1 MTMPHRYMFL
11 AVFTLLALINVASGA
26 TEACLPAGQR
36 KSGMNINFYQY
47 SLKDSSTYSN
57 AAYMAYGYASKTK
70 LGSVGGQTDISIDY
84 NIPCVSSSDTFP
96 CPQEDSYGNWGC
108 KGMGACSNSQGIAY
122 WSTDLF
128 GFYTTPTNVTLEM
141 TGYFLPPQTG
151 SYTFKF
157 ATVDD
162 SAILSVGGA
171 TAFDCC
177 AQQQPP
183 ITSTNFTINGIKP
196 WGGSLPPNVEGTVYM
211 YAGFYY
217 PMKVVYSNAVSW
229 GTLPIS
235 VTLPDG
241 TAISDDFEGYVYSFD
256 DDLTQSDCT
265 IPDPSNYTITGLIST
280 TTEPWTGTFTSTSTE
295 MTTVTGTNGQPTD
308 ETVIVIRTPTSEGL
322 ITTTTE
328 PWTGTFT
335 STSTEVIT
343 ITGTNGQPTDETV
356 IVIRTPT
363 SEGLITTTTEPW
375 TGTFTS
381 TSTEMTTVTGT
392 NGQPTDETVIVIRTP
407 TSEGLI
413 TTTTEP
419 WTGTFTSTSTE
430 VITITGTNGQP
441 TDETVIVIR
450 TPTSE
455 GLITTTTEPWTGT
468 FTSTSTEMTTVTGTN
483 GQPTDETVIVI
494 RTPTSEGLI
503 TTTTEPWTGT
513 FTSTSTEVTTIT
525 GTNGQPT
532 DETVIVIR
540 TPTTAIS
547 SSLSSSSG
555 QITSSITSSRPIIT
569 PFYPS
574 NGTSVISSSVI
585 SSSVTSSLVT
595 SSSFISSSVISSST
609 TTSTSIFSESSTSS
623 VIPTSSSTSGSSES
637 KTSSASSSSSSSS
650 ISSESPKSPT
660 YSSSSLPPVTSATTG
675 QETASSLPP
684 ATTTKTSEQTTL
696 VTVTSCESHVC
707 TESISS
713 AIVSTATVIVS
724 GVTTE
729 YTTWCPISTTEIT
742 KQTTETTKQT
752 KGTTEQTTETTKQ
765 TTVVTISSCESD
777 ICSKTASPAIVSTST
792 ATINGVTTEYTT
804 WCPISTTESKQQTT
818 LVTVTSCESGV
829 CSETASPA
837 IVSTA
842 TATVN
847 DVVTVYP
854 TWRPQTTN
862 EQSVSSKM
870 NSATS
875 ETTTNTGAA
884 ETKTAVT
891 SSLSRFNHAETQTA
905 SATDV
910 IGHSSSVVSVSETGN
925 TKSLT
930 SSGLSTMSQQ
940 PRSTPASSMVG
951 SSTASLEISTYAGS
965 ANSLLAGSGLSVFI
979 ASLLLA
985 II

>member
-1 MTMPHRYMFL
+1 M
-11 AVFTLLALINVASGA
+11 
-26 TEACLPAGQR
+26 
-36 KSGMNINFYQY
+36 
-47 SLKDSSTYSN
+47 DSSTYSN
-57 AAYMAYGYASKTK
+57 AAYMAYKYADKVK
-70 LGSVGGQTDISIDY
+70 LGSVSGQTDISINY
-84 NIPCVSSSDTFP
+84 NLPCVTTSGTYQ
-96 CPQEDSYGNWGC
+96 CPQEDAYGNCGC
-108 KGMGACSNSQGIAY
+108 RGKGRCSNSQAVSY

-128 GFYTTPTNVTLEM
+128 GFYTTPTNITLEM

-162 SAILSVGGA
+162 SAILSVGGNV
-171 TAFDCC
+171 AFECC
-177 AQQQPP
+177 AQEQPP

-196 WGGSLPPNVEGTVYM
+196 WDGSPPDNITGTVYM

-217 PMKVVYSNAVSW
+217 PMKIVYSNAVAW

-241 TAISDDFEGYVYSFD
+241 TTVSDDFEGYVYTFD
-256 DDLTQSDCT
+256 NNLSQSNCT
-265 IPDPSNYTITGLIST
+265 IPDPSNYTASTTIT
-280 TTEPWTGTFTSTSTE
+280 TTEPWTGTSTSTSTE
-295 MTTVTGTNGQPTD
+295 LTTVTGTNGLPTD
-308 ETVIVIRTPTSEGL
+308 ETVIV
-322 ITTTTE
+322 
-328 PWTGTFT
+328 
-335 STSTEVIT
+335 VK
-343 ITGTNGQPTDETV
+343 
-356 IVIRTPT
+356 
-363 SEGLITTTTEPW
+363 
-375 TGTFTS
+375 
-381 TSTEMTTVTGT
+381 
-392 NGQPTDETVIVIRTP
+392 
-407 TSEGLI
+407 
-413 TTTTEP
+413 
-419 WTGTFTSTSTE
+419 
-430 VITITGTNGQP
+430 
-441 TDETVIVIR
+441 
-450 TPTSE
+450 
-455 GLITTTTEPWTGT
+455 
-468 FTSTSTEMTTVTGTN
+468 
-483 GQPTDETVIVI
+483 
-494 RTPTSEGLI
+494 
-503 TTTTEPWTGT
+503 
-513 FTSTSTEVTTIT
+513 
-525 GTNGQPT
+525 
-532 DETVIVIR
+532 

-574 NGTSVISSSVI
+574 NGTSVISSSDTSSLVTSSLVTSSLVTSSVISSSVTSSVI

-595 SSSFISSSVISSST
+595 SSLVTSLVTSSVISSSVTSSSVISSSVISSSVTSSLVTSSPVISSSFISSPVISST
-609 TTSTSIFSESSTSS
+609 TTSASILSESSKSS

-637 KTSSASSSSSSSS
+637 ETGSASSASSSSS
-650 ISSESPKSPT
+650 ISSESPKST
-660 YSSSSLPPVTSATTG
+660 YSSSSLPPITTATTSQETASSLPPVTSTTTSQETASSLPPVTSTTTSQEITSSLPPITTATTS

-713 AIVSTATVIVS
+713 AIVSTATVTVS
-724 GVTTE
+724 DVTTE

-777 ICSKTASPAIVSTST
+777 VCSKTASPAIVSTST

-804 WCPISTTESKQQTT
+804 WCPISTTESRQQTT

-862 EQSVSSKM
+862 EESVSSKM

-884 ETKTAVT
+884 ETTTSTGAAETTTSTGAAETKTVVT
-891 SSLSRFNHAETQTA
+891 SSISRFNHAETQTA

-940 PRSTPASSMVG
+940 PRSTPASSIIG
-951 SSTASLEISTYAGS
+951 SSTASLEISTYVGI
-965 ANSLLAGSGLSVFI
+965 ANGLLTNNGISVFI
-979 ASLLLA
+979 STVLLA
-985 II
+985 IVW

>member
-1 MTMPHRYMFL
+1 MSL
-11 AVFTLLALINVASGA
+11 AHYCLLLAIVTLLGLANVVSA
-26 TEACLPAGQR
+26 TTAACLPANSR
-36 KSGMNINFYQY
+36 KNGMNVNFYQY
-47 SLKDSSTYSN
+47 SLMDSSTYSN
-57 AAYMAYGYASKTK
+57 AAYMAYQYADKVK
-70 LGSVGGQTDISIDY
+70 LGSVSGQTDISINY
-84 NIPCVSSSDTFP
+84 NLPCVTTSGTYQ
-96 CPQEDSYGNWGC
+96 CPQEDAYGNWGC
-108 KGMGACSNSQGIAY
+108 RGKGRCSNSQAVSY

-128 GFYTTPTNVTLEM
+128 GFYTTPTNITLEM

-151 SYTFKF
+151 SYTFSF

-162 SAILSVGGA
+162 SAILSVGGSI
-171 TAFDCC
+171 AFECC
-177 AQQQPP
+177 AQEQPP

-196 WGGSLPPNVEGTVYM
+196 WHGSLPDNIAGTVYM

-217 PMKVVYSNAVSW
+217 PMKIVYSNAVSW

-241 TAISDDFEGYVYSFD
+241 TTVSDDFEGYVYTFD
-256 DDLTQSDCT
+256 NNLSQPNCT
-265 IPDPSNYTITGLIST
+265 IPDPSNYTVSTTITTTEPWTGTFTSTSTEMTTITGTNGVPTDETIIVVKTPATASTIIT

-295 MTTVTGTNGQPTD
+295 MTTVTGTNGLPTD
-308 ETVIVIRTPTSEGL
+308 ETVIV
-322 ITTTTE
+322 
-328 PWTGTFT
+328 
-335 STSTEVIT
+335 VK
-343 ITGTNGQPTDETV
+343 
-356 IVIRTPT
+356 
-363 SEGLITTTTEPW
+363 
-375 TGTFTS
+375 
-381 TSTEMTTVTGT
+381 
-392 NGQPTDETVIVIRTP
+392 
-407 TSEGLI
+407 
-413 TTTTEP
+413 
-419 WTGTFTSTSTE
+419 
-430 VITITGTNGQP
+430 
-441 TDETVIVIR
+441 
-450 TPTSE
+450 
-455 GLITTTTEPWTGT
+455 
-468 FTSTSTEMTTVTGTN
+468 
-483 GQPTDETVIVI
+483 
-494 RTPTSEGLI
+494 
-503 TTTTEPWTGT
+503 
-513 FTSTSTEVTTIT
+513 
-525 GTNGQPT
+525 
-532 DETVIVIR
+532 

-585 SSSVTSSLVT
+585 SSSVTSSLFT
-595 SSSFISSSVISSST
+595 SSPVISSSVISSST
-609 TTSTSIFSESSTSS
+609 TTSTSIFSESSKSS

-650 ISSESPKSPT
+650 ISSESPKST

>member
-1 MTMPHRYMFL
+1 MSL
-11 AVFTLLALINVASGA
+11 AHYCLLLAIVTLLGLANVVSA
-26 TEACLPAGQR
+26 TTAACLPANSR
-36 KSGMNINFYQY
+36 KNGMNVNFYQY
-47 SLKDSSTYSN
+47 SLMDSSTYSN
-57 AAYMAYGYASKTK
+57 AAYMAYQYADKVK
-70 LGSVGGQTDISIDY
+70 LGSVSGQTDISINY
-84 NIPCVSSSDTFP
+84 NLPCVTTSGTYQ
-96 CPQEDSYGNWGC
+96 CPQEDAYGNWGC
-108 KGMGACSNSQGIAY
+108 RGKGRCSNSQAVSY

-128 GFYTTPTNVTLEM
+128 GFYTTPTNITLEI

-151 SYTFKF
+151 SYTFSF

-162 SAILSVGGA
+162 SAILSVGGSI
-171 TAFDCC
+171 AFECC
-177 AQQQPP
+177 AQEQPP

-196 WGGSLPPNVEGTVYM
+196 WHGSLPDNIAGTVYM

-217 PMKVVYSNAVSW
+217 PMKIVYSNAVSW

-241 TAISDDFEGYVYSFD
+241 TTVSDDFEGYVYTFD
-256 DDLTQSDCT
+256 NNLSQPNCT
-265 IPDPSNYTITGLIST
+265 IPDPSNYTVSTTIT

-295 MTTVTGTNGQPTD
+295 MTT
-308 ETVIVIRTPTSEGL
+308 
-322 ITTTTE
+322 
-328 PWTGTFT
+328 
-335 STSTEVIT
+335 
-343 ITGTNGQPTDETV
+343 ITGTNGV
-356 IVIRTPT
+356 
-363 SEGLITTTTEPW
+363 
-375 TGTFTS
+375 
-381 TSTEMTTVTGT
+381 
-392 NGQPTDETVIVIRTP
+392 
-407 TSEGLI
+407 
-413 TTTTEP
+413 
-419 WTGTFTSTSTE
+419 
-430 VITITGTNGQP
+430 
-441 TDETVIVIR
+441 
-450 TPTSE
+450 
-455 GLITTTTEPWTGT
+455 
-468 FTSTSTEMTTVTGTN
+468 
-483 GQPTDETVIVI
+483 PTDETVIVI

-713 AIVSTATVIVS
+713 AIVSTATVTVS

-729 YTTWCPISTTEIT
+729 YTTWCPIS
-742 KQTTETTKQT
+742 TTETTKQT

-792 ATINGVTTEYTT
+792 ATINDVTTEYTT

-829 CSETASPA
+829 CSETTSPA

-862 EQSVSSKM
+862 
-870 NSATS
+870 
-875 ETTTNTGAA
+875 
-884 ETKTAVT
+884 
-891 SSLSRFNHAETQTA
+891 
-905 SATDV
+905 
-910 IGHSSSVVSVSETGN
+910 
-925 TKSLT
+925 
-930 SSGLSTMSQQ
+930 
-940 PRSTPASSMVG
+940 
-951 SSTASLEISTYAGS
+951 
-965 ANSLLAGSGLSVFI
+965 
-979 ASLLLA
+979 
-985 II
+985 

>member
-70 LGSVGGQTDISIDY
+70 LGSVGGQTDISINY
-84 NIPCVSSSDTFP
+84 NIPCVSSSGTFP

-196 WGGSLPPNVEGTVYM
+196 WVE
-211 YAGFYY
+211 
-217 PMKVVYSNAVSW
+217 VVYSNAVSW

-265 IPDPSNYTITGLIST
+265 IPDPSNYTITGLI
-280 TTEPWTGTFTSTSTE
+280 
-295 MTTVTGTNGQPTD
+295 
-308 ETVIVIRTPTSEGL
+308 
-322 ITTTTE
+322 TTTTE

-335 STSTEVIT
+335 STSTEVTT

-363 SEGLITTTTEPW
+363 SEGLI
-375 TGTFTS
+375 S
-381 TSTEMTTVTGT
+381 
-392 NGQPTDETVIVIRTP
+392 
-407 TSEGLI
+407 
-413 TTTTEP
+413 
-419 WTGTFTSTSTE
+419 
-430 VITITGTNGQP
+430 
-441 TDETVIVIR
+441 
-450 TPTSE
+450 
-455 GLITTTTEPWTGT
+455 
-468 FTSTSTEMTTVTGTN
+468 
-483 GQPTDETVIVI
+483 
-494 RTPTSEGLI
+494 
-503 TTTTEPWTGT
+503 TTTEPWTGT

-650 ISSESPKSPT
+650 ISSESPKST
-660 YSSSSLPPVTSATTG
+660 YSSSSLPPVTSVTTSQEITSSLPPVTSATTS
-675 QETASSLPP
+675 QETASSLPPVTSAATSQETASSLLP

-713 AIVSTATVIVS
+713 AIVSTATVTVS

-792 ATINGVTTEYTT
+792 ATINDVTTEYTT

-829 CSETASPA
+829 CSETTSPA

-925 TKSLT
+925 TKGLIT
-930 SSGLSTMSQQ
+930 SELSTMSQQ

-951 SSTASLEISTYAGS
+951 SSTASLEISTYVGI
-965 ANSLLAGSGLSVFI
+965 ANGLLTNNGISVFI
-979 ASLLLA
+979 STVLLA
-985 II
+985 IVW

>member
-57 AAYMAYGYASKTK
+57 AAYMAYQYADKVK
-70 LGSVGGQTDISIDY
+70 LGSVSGQTDISINY
-84 NIPCVSSSDTFP
+84 NLPCVTTSGTYQ
-96 CPQEDSYGNWGC
+96 CPQEDAYGNWGC
-108 KGMGACSNSQGIAY
+108 RGKGRCSNSQAVSY

-128 GFYTTPTNVTLEM
+128 GFYTTPTNITLEM

-151 SYTFKF
+151 SYTFSF

-162 SAILSVGGA
+162 SAILSVGGSI
-171 TAFDCC
+171 AFECC
-177 AQQQPP
+177 AQEQPP
-183 ITSTNFTINGIKP
+183 ITSTNFTFNGIKP
-196 WGGSLPPNVEGTVYM
+196 WHGSLPDNIAGTVYM

-217 PMKVVYSNAVSW
+217 PMKIVYSNAVSW

-241 TAISDDFEGYVYSFD
+241 TTVSDDFEGYVYTFD
-256 DDLTQSDCT
+256 NNLSQSNCT
-265 IPDPSNYTITGLIST
+265 IPDPSNYTVSTTITTTEPWTGTFTSTSTEMTTITGTNGVPTDETIIVVKTPTTASTIIT

-295 MTTVTGTNGQPTD
+295 MTTVTGTNGLPTD
-308 ETVIVIRTPTSEGL
+308 ETVIV
-322 ITTTTE
+322 
-328 PWTGTFT
+328 
-335 STSTEVIT
+335 VK
-343 ITGTNGQPTDETV
+343 
-356 IVIRTPT
+356 
-363 SEGLITTTTEPW
+363 
-375 TGTFTS
+375 
-381 TSTEMTTVTGT
+381 
-392 NGQPTDETVIVIRTP
+392 
-407 TSEGLI
+407 
-413 TTTTEP
+413 
-419 WTGTFTSTSTE
+419 
-430 VITITGTNGQP
+430 
-441 TDETVIVIR
+441 
-450 TPTSE
+450 
-455 GLITTTTEPWTGT
+455 
-468 FTSTSTEMTTVTGTN
+468 
-483 GQPTDETVIVI
+483 
-494 RTPTSEGLI
+494 
-503 TTTTEPWTGT
+503 
-513 FTSTSTEVTTIT
+513 
-525 GTNGQPT
+525 
-532 DETVIVIR
+532 

-585 SSSVTSSLVT
+585 SSSDTSSLVTSSLVT
-595 SSSFISSSVISSST
+595 SSLVTSSLVTSSPVISSSVISSSVISSSVISSSVISSST
-609 TTSTSIFSESSTSS
+609 TTSTSIFSESSKSS

-637 KTSSASSSSSSSS
+637 ETSSASSVSSSSS
-650 ISSESPKSPT
+650 ISSESPKST
-660 YSSSSLPPVTSATTG
+660 YSSSSLPPVTSAATSQETASSLPPVTSATTSQETASSLPPVTSATTSQETASSLPPVTSVTTSQEITSSLPPVTSVTTSQEITSSLPPVTSATTSQETASSLPPVTSATTS

>member
-1 MTMPHRYMFL
+1 M
-11 AVFTLLALINVASGA
+11 
-26 TEACLPAGQR
+26 
-36 KSGMNINFYQY
+36 
-47 SLKDSSTYSN
+47 DSSTYSN
-57 AAYMAYGYASKTK
+57 AAYMAYKYADKVK
-70 LGSVGGQTDISIDY
+70 LGSVSGQTDISINY
-84 NIPCVSSSDTFP
+84 NLPCVTTSGTYQ
-96 CPQEDSYGNWGC
+96 CPQEDAYGNCGC
-108 KGMGACSNSQGIAY
+108 RGKGRCSNSQAVSY

-128 GFYTTPTNVTLEM
+128 GFYTTPTNITLEM

-151 SYTFKF
+151 SYTFSF

-162 SAILSVGGA
+162 SAILSVGGSI
-171 TAFDCC
+171 AFECC
-177 AQQQPP
+177 AQEQPP

-196 WGGSLPPNVEGTVYM
+196 WHGSLPDNIAGTVYM

-217 PMKVVYSNAVSW
+217 PMKIVYSNAVSW

-241 TAISDDFEGYVYSFD
+241 TTVSDDFEGYVYTFD
-256 DDLTQSDCT
+256 NNLSQSNCT
-265 IPDPSNYTITGLIST
+265 IPDPSNYTASTTITTTEPWTGTSTSTSTELTTVTGTNGLPTDETIIVVRTPTTANTIVT

-308 ETVIVIRTPTSEGL
+308 ETVIV
-322 ITTTTE
+322 
-328 PWTGTFT
+328 
-335 STSTEVIT
+335 VK
-343 ITGTNGQPTDETV
+343 
-356 IVIRTPT
+356 
-363 SEGLITTTTEPW
+363 
-375 TGTFTS
+375 
-381 TSTEMTTVTGT
+381 
-392 NGQPTDETVIVIRTP
+392 
-407 TSEGLI
+407 
-413 TTTTEP
+413 
-419 WTGTFTSTSTE
+419 
-430 VITITGTNGQP
+430 
-441 TDETVIVIR
+441 
-450 TPTSE
+450 
-455 GLITTTTEPWTGT
+455 
-468 FTSTSTEMTTVTGTN
+468 
-483 GQPTDETVIVI
+483 
-494 RTPTSEGLI
+494 
-503 TTTTEPWTGT
+503 
-513 FTSTSTEVTTIT
+513 
-525 GTNGQPT
+525 
-532 DETVIVIR
+532 
-540 TPTTAIS
+540 TPTTATS
-547 SSLSSSSG
+547 SSLSSSSSG

-585 SSSVTSSLVT
+585 SSSDTSSLVTSSLVT
-595 SSSFISSSVISSST
+595 SSVISSSVTSSLVTSSPVISSSFISSTVISST
-609 TTSTSIFSESSTSS
+609 TTSTSIFSESFKSS

-637 KTSSASSSSSSSS
+637 ETSSASSVSSSS
-650 ISSESPKSPT
+650 ISSESPKST
-660 YSSSSLPPVTSATTG
+660 YSSSSLPPITTATTSQEITSSLPPVISTTTS

-713 AIVSTATVIVS
+713 AIVSTATVTVS
-724 GVTTE
+724 GATTE
-729 YTTWCPISTTEIT
+729 YTTWCPISATEIT

-777 ICSKTASPAIVSTST
+777 VCSKTASPAIVSTST

-804 WCPISTTESKQQTT
+804 WCPIPTTESRQQTT

-862 EQSVSSKM
+862 EESVSSKM

-884 ETKTAVT
+884 ETTTSTGAAETKTVVT
-891 SSLSRFNHAETQTA
+891 SSISRFNHAETQTA

-925 TKSLT
+925 TKSLIT
-930 SSGLSTMSQQ
+930 SGLSTMSQQ
-940 PRSTPASSMVG
+940 PRSTPASSIIG
-951 SSTASLEISTYAGS
+951 SSTASLEISTYVGI
-965 ANSLLAGSGLSVFI
+965 ANGLLTNNGISVFI
-979 ASLLLA
+979 STVLLA
-985 II
+985 IVW

>member
-57 AAYMAYGYASKTK
+57 AAYMAYQYADKVK
-70 LGSVGGQTDISIDY
+70 LGSVSGQTDISINY
-84 NIPCVSSSDTFP
+84 NLPCVTTSGTYQ
-96 CPQEDSYGNWGC
+96 CPQEDAYGNWGC
-108 KGMGACSNSQGIAY
+108 RGKGRCSNSQAVSY

-128 GFYTTPTNVTLEM
+128 GFYTTPTNITLEM
-141 TGYFLPPQTG
+141 SGYFLPPQTG
-151 SYTFKF
+151 SYTFSF

-162 SAILSVGGA
+162 SAILSVGGSI
-171 TAFDCC
+171 AFECC
-177 AQQQPP
+177 AQEQPP

-196 WGGSLPPNVEGTVYM
+196 WHGSLPDNIAGTVYM

-217 PMKVVYSNAVSW
+217 PMKIVYSNAVSW

-241 TAISDDFEGYVYSFD
+241 TTVSDDFEGYVYTFD
-256 DDLTQSDCT
+256 NNLSQPNCT
-265 IPDPSNYTITGLIST
+265 IPDPSNYTVSTTIT

-295 MTTVTGTNGQPTD
+295 MTTVTGTNGLPTD
-308 ETVIVIRTPTSEGL
+308 ETVIV
-322 ITTTTE
+322 
-328 PWTGTFT
+328 
-335 STSTEVIT
+335 VK
-343 ITGTNGQPTDETV
+343 
-356 IVIRTPT
+356 
-363 SEGLITTTTEPW
+363 
-375 TGTFTS
+375 
-381 TSTEMTTVTGT
+381 
-392 NGQPTDETVIVIRTP
+392 
-407 TSEGLI
+407 
-413 TTTTEP
+413 
-419 WTGTFTSTSTE
+419 
-430 VITITGTNGQP
+430 
-441 TDETVIVIR
+441 
-450 TPTSE
+450 
-455 GLITTTTEPWTGT
+455 
-468 FTSTSTEMTTVTGTN
+468 
-483 GQPTDETVIVI
+483 
-494 RTPTSEGLI
+494 
-503 TTTTEPWTGT
+503 
-513 FTSTSTEVTTIT
+513 
-525 GTNGQPT
+525 
-532 DETVIVIR
+532 

-585 SSSVTSSLVT
+585 SSSDTSSLVTSSLVT
-595 SSSFISSSVISSST
+595 SSVISSSVTSSLVTSSVISSSVTSSLVTSSLVTSSVISSSVISSSAISSST
-609 TTSTSIFSESSTSS
+609 TTSTSIFSESSKSS

-637 KTSSASSSSSSSS
+637 ENSSASSVSSSSS
-650 ISSESPKSPT
+650 ISSESPKST
-660 YSSSSLPPVTSATTG
+660 YSSSSLPPVTSAATS

-684 ATTTKTSEQTTL
+684 VTSVTTSQEITSSLPPVTSVTTSQEITSSLPPVTTTKTSEQTTL

-713 AIVSTATVIVS
+713 AIVSTATVTVS

-792 ATINGVTTEYTT
+792 ATINDVTTEYTT

-829 CSETASPA
+829 CSETTSPA

-925 TKSLT
+925 TKGLIT
-930 SSGLSTMSQQ
+930 SELSTMSQQ

-951 SSTASLEISTYAGS
+951 SSTASLEISTYVGI
-965 ANSLLAGSGLSVFI
+965 ANGLLTNNGISVFI
-979 ASLLLA
+979 STVLLA
-985 II
+985 IVW

>member
-1 MTMPHRYMFL
+1 MSL
-11 AVFTLLALINVASGA
+11 AHYCLLLAIVTLLGLANVVSA
-26 TEACLPAGQR
+26 TTAACLPSNSR
-36 KSGMNINFYQY
+36 KNGMNVNFYQY
-47 SLKDSSTYSN
+47 SLMDSSTYSN
-57 AAYMAYGYASKTK
+57 AAYMAYQYADKVK
-70 LGSVGGQTDISIDY
+70 LGSVSGQTDISINY
-84 NIPCVSSSDTFP
+84 NLPCVTTSGTYQ
-96 CPQEDSYGNWGC
+96 CPQEDAYDNWRCRG
-108 KGMGACSNSQGIAY
+108 KGRCSNSQAVSY

-128 GFYTTPTNVTLEM
+128 GFYTTPTNITLEI

-151 SYTFKF
+151 SYTFSF

-162 SAILSVGGA
+162 SAILSVGGSI
-171 TAFDCC
+171 AFECC
-177 AQQQPP
+177 AQEQPP

-196 WGGSLPPNVEGTVYM
+196 WHGSLPDNIAGTVYM

-217 PMKVVYSNAVSW
+217 PMKIVYSNAVSW

-241 TAISDDFEGYVYSFD
+241 TTVSDDFEGYVYTFD
-256 DDLTQSDCT
+256 NNLSQSNCT
-265 IPDPSNYTITGLIST
+265 IPDPSNYTVSTTITTTEPWTGTFTSTSTEMTTITGTNGVPTDETIIVVKTPTTASTAITTTEPWTRTFTSTPTEMTTVTGTNGLPTDETIIVIRTPTTANTIIT

-295 MTTVTGTNGQPTD
+295 MTTVTGTNGVPTD
-308 ETVIVIRTPTSEGL
+308 ETIIVVKTPT
-322 ITTTTE
+322 TAN
-328 PWTGTFT
+328 
-335 STSTEVIT
+335 T
-343 ITGTNGQPTDETV
+343 I
-356 IVIRTPT
+356 I
-363 SEGLITTTTEPW
+363 TTTEPW

-392 NGQPTDETVIVIRTP
+392 NGVPTDETVIV
-407 TSEGLI
+407 
-413 TTTTEP
+413 
-419 WTGTFTSTSTE
+419 
-430 VITITGTNGQP
+430 VK
-441 TDETVIVIR
+441 
-450 TPTSE
+450 
-455 GLITTTTEPWTGT
+455 
-468 FTSTSTEMTTVTGTN
+468 
-483 GQPTDETVIVI
+483 
-494 RTPTSEGLI
+494 
-503 TTTTEPWTGT
+503 
-513 FTSTSTEVTTIT
+513 
-525 GTNGQPT
+525 
-532 DETVIVIR
+532 

-574 NGTSVISSSVI
+574 NGTSVISSSDTSSLVTSSLVTSSLVTSSVI

-595 SSSFISSSVISSST
+595 SSVISSSVISSSVISSSVISSSVISSST

-650 ISSESPKSPT
+650 ISSESPKST
-660 YSSSSLPPVTSATTG
+660 YSSSSLPPVTSATTSQETASSLPPVTSATTSQEITSSLPPVISTTTS

>member
-1 MTMPHRYMFL
+1 MSIPHSVFSAVLVFVAL
-11 AVFTLLALINVASGA
+11 ATTTLAS
-26 TEACLPAGQR
+26 TEACLPTNKR
-36 KSGMNINFYQY
+36 EDGMNINFYEYTIGDKTTYLEPEYMGYKY
-47 SLKDSSTYSN
+47 SDTK
-57 AAYMAYGYASKTK
+57 K
-70 LGSVGGQTDISIDY
+70 LGSVSGQTDLSIY
-84 NIPCVSSSDTFP
+84 YSPPCESTPTCVTYAVLKRDEDGYDPCGPLYETKKRDTEYCDP
-96 CPQEDSYGNWGC
+96 NT
-108 KGMGACSNSQGIAY
+108 AY
-122 WSTDLF
+122 WSSDLF
-128 GFYTTPTNVTLEM
+128 GFYTTPTNVTVEM

-265 IPDPSNYTITGLIST
+265 IPDPSNYTITGLI
-280 TTEPWTGTFTSTSTE
+280 
-295 MTTVTGTNGQPTD
+295 
-308 ETVIVIRTPTSEGL
+308 
-322 ITTTTE
+322 
-328 PWTGTFT
+328 
-335 STSTEVIT
+335 
-343 ITGTNGQPTDETV
+343 
-356 IVIRTPT
+356 
-363 SEGLITTTTEPW
+363 TTTTEPW

-413 TTTTEP
+413 
-419 WTGTFTSTSTE
+419 S
-430 VITITGTNGQP
+430 
-441 TDETVIVIR
+441 
-450 TPTSE
+450 
-455 GLITTTTEPWTGT
+455 
-468 FTSTSTEMTTVTGTN
+468 
-483 GQPTDETVIVI
+483 
-494 RTPTSEGLI
+494 
-503 TTTTEPWTGT
+503 TTTEPWTGT

-650 ISSESPKSPT
+650 ISSESPKST
-660 YSSSSLPPVTSATTG
+660 YSSSSLPPVTSVTTSQEITSSLPPVTSATTS
-675 QETASSLPP
+675 QETASSLPPVTSAATSQETASSLLP

-713 AIVSTATVIVS
+713 AIVSTATVTVS

-792 ATINGVTTEYTT
+792 ATINDVTTEYTT

-829 CSETASPA
+829 CSETTSPA

-925 TKSLT
+925 TKGLIT
-930 SSGLSTMSQQ
+930 SELSTMSQQ

-951 SSTASLEISTYAGS
+951 SSTASLEISTYVGI
-965 ANSLLAGSGLSVFI
+965 ANGLLTNNGISVFI
-979 ASLLLA
+979 STVLLA
-985 II
+985 IVW

>member
-84 NIPCVSSSDTFP
+84 NIPCVSSSGTFP
-96 CPQEDSYGNWGC
+96 CPQEDAYGNWGC
-108 KGMGACSNSQGIAY
+108 RGKGRCSNSQAVSY

-128 GFYTTPTNVTLEM
+128 GFYTTPTNITLEM

-151 SYTFKF
+151 SYTFSF

-162 SAILSVGGA
+162 SAILSVGGSI
-171 TAFDCC
+171 AFECC
-177 AQQQPP
+177 AQEQPP

-196 WGGSLPPNVEGTVYM
+196 WHGSLPDNIAGTVYM

-217 PMKVVYSNAVSW
+217 PMKIVYSNAVSW

-241 TAISDDFEGYVYSFD
+241 TTVSDDFEGYVYTFD
-256 DDLTQSDCT
+256 NNLSQSNCT
-265 IPDPSNYTITGLIST
+265 IPDPSIHTTSTITTTTEPWTGTFTFTSTEMTTITGTNGVPTDETIIVVKTPTTASTIIT

-295 MTTVTGTNGQPTD
+295 MTTVTGTNGLPTD
-308 ETVIVIRTPTSEGL
+308 ETVIV
-322 ITTTTE
+322 
-328 PWTGTFT
+328 
-335 STSTEVIT
+335 VK
-343 ITGTNGQPTDETV
+343 
-356 IVIRTPT
+356 
-363 SEGLITTTTEPW
+363 
-375 TGTFTS
+375 
-381 TSTEMTTVTGT
+381 
-392 NGQPTDETVIVIRTP
+392 
-407 TSEGLI
+407 
-413 TTTTEP
+413 
-419 WTGTFTSTSTE
+419 
-430 VITITGTNGQP
+430 
-441 TDETVIVIR
+441 
-450 TPTSE
+450 
-455 GLITTTTEPWTGT
+455 
-468 FTSTSTEMTTVTGTN
+468 
-483 GQPTDETVIVI
+483 
-494 RTPTSEGLI
+494 
-503 TTTTEPWTGT
+503 
-513 FTSTSTEVTTIT
+513 
-525 GTNGQPT
+525 
-532 DETVIVIR
+532 

-585 SSSVTSSLVT
+585 SSSDTSSLVTSSLVT
-595 SSSFISSSVISSST
+595 SSLVTSSLVTSSLVTSSLVTSSLVTSSLVTSSLVTSSVISSSVTSSLVTSSPVISSSFISSSVISST
-609 TTSTSIFSESSTSS
+609 TTSTSIFSESSKSS

-650 ISSESPKSPT
+650 ISSESPKST
-660 YSSSSLPPVTSATTG
+660 YSSSSLPPVTSAATSQETASSLPPVTSVTTSQEITSSLPPVTSATTSQETASSLPPVTSATTS

-713 AIVSTATVIVS
+713 AIVSTATVTVS

-804 WCPISTTESKQQTT
+804 WCPISTTESRQQTT

-862 EQSVSSKM
+862 EESVSSKM

-884 ETKTAVT
+884 ETTTSTGAAEAKTVVT
-891 SSLSRFNHAETQTA
+891 SSISRFNHAETQTA

-925 TKSLT
+925 TKSLIT
-930 SSGLSTMSQQ
+930 SGLSTMSQQ
-940 PRSTPASSMVG
+940 PRSTPASSIIG
-951 SSTASLEISTYAGS
+951 SSTASLEISTYVGI
-965 ANSLLAGSGLSVFI
+965 ANGLLTNNGISVFI
-979 ASLLLA
+979 STVLLA
-985 II
+985 IVW

>member
-1 MTMPHRYMFL
+1 M
-11 AVFTLLALINVASGA
+11 
-26 TEACLPAGQR
+26 
-36 KSGMNINFYQY
+36 
-47 SLKDSSTYSN
+47 DSSTYSN
-57 AAYMAYGYASKTK
+57 AAYMAYQYANEAK
-70 LGSVGGQTDISIDY
+70 LGSVGGQTTISINYD
-84 NIPCVSSSDTFP
+84 IPCVSDFGTFS
-96 CPQEDSYGNWGC
+96 CPQEDSSDEWGFMC
-108 KGMGACSNSQGIAY
+108 NNEFCSNSQASAY
-122 WSTDLF
+122 WSSDLF
-128 GFYTTPTNVTLEM
+128 GFYTTPTNVTVEM

-151 SYTFKF
+151 SYTFRF

-162 SAILSVGGA
+162 SAILSVGGNV
-171 TAFDCC
+171 AFECC
-177 AQQQPP
+177 AQEQPP
-183 ITSTNFTINGIKP
+183 ITSTDFTINGIKP
-196 WGGSLPPNVEGTVYM
+196 WQGSLPDNIGGTVYM
-211 YAGFYY
+211 YAGYYY
-217 PMKVVYSNAVSW
+217 PLKVVYSNAVSW
-229 GTLPIS
+229 GTLPITVELS
-235 VTLPDG
+235 DG
-241 TAISDDFEGYVYSFD
+241 TTVSDNFEGYVYSFD
-256 DDLTQSDCT
+256 DDLSQSNCT
-265 IPDPSNYTITGLIST
+265 IPDPSIHTTSTITTTTEPWTGTFTSTSTELTTITGTNGQPTDETVIVIRTPTSEGLIST
-280 TTEPWTGTFTSTSTE
+280 TTEPWTGTFTSASTE

-322 ITTTTE
+322 
-328 PWTGTFT
+328 
-335 STSTEVIT
+335 V
-343 ITGTNGQPTDETV
+343 
-356 IVIRTPT
+356 
-363 SEGLITTTTEPW
+363 TTTTEPW

-381 TSTEMTTVTGT
+381 TSTEMSTVTGT
-392 NGQPTDETVIVIRTP
+392 NGLPTDETVIV
-407 TSEGLI
+407 
-413 TTTTEP
+413 
-419 WTGTFTSTSTE
+419 
-430 VITITGTNGQP
+430 VK
-441 TDETVIVIR
+441 
-450 TPTSE
+450 
-455 GLITTTTEPWTGT
+455 
-468 FTSTSTEMTTVTGTN
+468 
-483 GQPTDETVIVI
+483 
-494 RTPTSEGLI
+494 
-503 TTTTEPWTGT
+503 
-513 FTSTSTEVTTIT
+513 
-525 GTNGQPT
+525 
-532 DETVIVIR
+532 

-547 SSLSSSSG
+547 SSLSSSSSG

-585 SSSVTSSLVT
+585 SSSVISSSVTSSLFT
-595 SSSFISSSVISSST
+595 SSPVISSSVISSST
-609 TTSTSIFSESSTSS
+609 TTSTSIFSESSKSS

-637 KTSSASSSSSSSS
+637 ETSSAGSVSSSSF
-650 ISSESPKSPT
+650 ISSESSKSPT
-660 YSSSSLPPVTSATTG
+660 YSSSSLPLVTSATTS

-707 TESISS
+707 TESISP
-713 AIVSTATVIVS
+713 AIVSTATVTVS

-729 YTTWCPISTTEIT
+729 YTTWCPIS
-742 KQTTETTKQT
+742 TTETTKQT

-777 ICSKTASPAIVSTST
+777 VCSKTASPAIVSTST

-804 WCPISTTESKQQTT
+804 WCPISTTESRQQTT

-862 EQSVSSKM
+862 EESVSSKM
-870 NSATS
+870 NSATGKTTTNTLAA
-875 ETTTNTGAA
+875 ETTTNTVAAETITNTGAA
-884 ETKTAVT
+884 ETKTVVT
-891 SSLSRFNHAETQTA
+891 SSLSRSNHAETQTA

-951 SSTASLEISTYAGS
+951 YSTASLEISTYAGS

>member
-57 AAYMAYGYASKTK
+57 AAYMAYQYADKVK
-70 LGSVGGQTDISIDY
+70 LGSVSGQTDISINY
-84 NIPCVSSSDTFP
+84 NLPCVTTSGTYQ
-96 CPQEDSYGNWGC
+96 CPQEDAYGNWGC
-108 KGMGACSNSQGIAY
+108 RGKGRCSNSQAVSY

-128 GFYTTPTNVTLEM
+128 GFYTTPTNITLEM
-141 TGYFLPPQTG
+141 SGYFLPPQTG
-151 SYTFKF
+151 SYTFSF

-162 SAILSVGGA
+162 SAILSVGGSI
-171 TAFDCC
+171 AFECC
-177 AQQQPP
+177 AQEQPP

-196 WGGSLPPNVEGTVYM
+196 WHGSLPDNIAGTVYM

-217 PMKVVYSNAVSW
+217 PMKIVYSNAVSW

-241 TAISDDFEGYVYSFD
+241 TTVSDDFEGYVYTFD
-256 DDLTQSDCT
+256 NNLSQPNCT
-265 IPDPSNYTITGLIST
+265 IPDPSNYTVSTTIT

-295 MTTVTGTNGQPTD
+295 MTTVTGTNGLPTD
-308 ETVIVIRTPTSEGL
+308 ETVIV
-322 ITTTTE
+322 
-328 PWTGTFT
+328 
-335 STSTEVIT
+335 VK
-343 ITGTNGQPTDETV
+343 
-356 IVIRTPT
+356 
-363 SEGLITTTTEPW
+363 
-375 TGTFTS
+375 
-381 TSTEMTTVTGT
+381 
-392 NGQPTDETVIVIRTP
+392 
-407 TSEGLI
+407 
-413 TTTTEP
+413 
-419 WTGTFTSTSTE
+419 
-430 VITITGTNGQP
+430 
-441 TDETVIVIR
+441 
-450 TPTSE
+450 
-455 GLITTTTEPWTGT
+455 
-468 FTSTSTEMTTVTGTN
+468 
-483 GQPTDETVIVI
+483 
-494 RTPTSEGLI
+494 
-503 TTTTEPWTGT
+503 
-513 FTSTSTEVTTIT
+513 
-525 GTNGQPT
+525 
-532 DETVIVIR
+532 

-595 SSSFISSSVISSST
+595 SSLVTSSVISSSVISSSAISSSVISSSVISSSDTSSVISSSVTSSLVTSSLVTSLVTSSVTSSSVISSSVISSSVISSSVISSSVISSSVISSST
-609 TTSTSIFSESSTSS
+609 TTSTSIFSESSKSS

-637 KTSSASSSSSSSS
+637 ETSSASSVSSSSS
-650 ISSESPKSPT
+650 ISSESPKST
-660 YSSSSLPPVTSATTG
+660 YSSSSLPPVTSATTS

-684 ATTTKTSEQTTL
+684 VTSATTSQETASSLPPVTTTKTSEQTTL

-713 AIVSTATVIVS
+713 AIVSTATVTVS

-792 ATINGVTTEYTT
+792 ATINDVTTEYTT

-829 CSETASPA
+829 CSETTSPA

-925 TKSLT
+925 TKGLIT
-930 SSGLSTMSQQ
+930 SELSTMSQQ

-951 SSTASLEISTYAGS
+951 SSTASLEISTYVGI
-965 ANSLLAGSGLSVFI
+965 ANGLLTNNGISVFI
-979 ASLLLA
+979 STVLLA
-985 II
+985 IVW

>member
-1 MTMPHRYMFL
+1 
-11 AVFTLLALINVASGA
+11 
-26 TEACLPAGQR
+26 
-36 KSGMNINFYQY
+36 
-47 SLKDSSTYSN
+47 
-57 AAYMAYGYASKTK
+57 
-70 LGSVGGQTDISIDY
+70 
-84 NIPCVSSSDTFP
+84 
-96 CPQEDSYGNWGC
+96 
-108 KGMGACSNSQGIAY
+108 
-122 WSTDLF
+122 
-128 GFYTTPTNVTLEM
+128 
-141 TGYFLPPQTG
+141 
-151 SYTFKF
+151 
-157 ATVDD
+157 
-162 SAILSVGGA
+162 
-171 TAFDCC
+171 
-177 AQQQPP
+177 
-183 ITSTNFTINGIKP
+183 
-196 WGGSLPPNVEGTVYM
+196 
-211 YAGFYY
+211 
-217 PMKVVYSNAVSW
+217 
-229 GTLPIS
+229 
-235 VTLPDG
+235 
-241 TAISDDFEGYVYSFD
+241 
-256 DDLTQSDCT
+256 
-265 IPDPSNYTITGLIST
+265 
-280 TTEPWTGTFTSTSTE
+280 
-295 MTTVTGTNGQPTD
+295 
-308 ETVIVIRTPTSEGL
+308 
-322 ITTTTE
+322 
-328 PWTGTFT
+328 
-335 STSTEVIT
+335 
-343 ITGTNGQPTDETV
+343 
-356 IVIRTPT
+356 
-363 SEGLITTTTEPW
+363 
-375 TGTFTS
+375 
-381 TSTEMTTVTGT
+381 
-392 NGQPTDETVIVIRTP
+392 
-407 TSEGLI
+407 
-413 TTTTEP
+413 
-419 WTGTFTSTSTE
+419 
-430 VITITGTNGQP
+430 
-441 TDETVIVIR
+441 
-450 TPTSE
+450 
-455 GLITTTTEPWTGT
+455 
-468 FTSTSTEMTTVTGTN
+468 
-483 GQPTDETVIVI
+483 
-494 RTPTSEGLI
+494 
-503 TTTTEPWTGT
+503 
-513 FTSTSTEVTTIT
+513 
-525 GTNGQPT
+525 
-532 DETVIVIR
+532 
-540 TPTTAIS
+540 
-547 SSLSSSSG
+547 
-555 QITSSITSSRPIIT
+555 
-569 PFYPS
+569 
-574 NGTSVISSSVI
+574 
-585 SSSVTSSLVT
+585 
-595 SSSFISSSVISSST
+595 
-609 TTSTSIFSESSTSS
+609 
-623 VIPTSSSTSGSSES
+623 
-637 KTSSASSSSSSSS
+637 
-650 ISSESPKSPT
+650 
-660 YSSSSLPPVTSATTG
+660 SLPPVTSATTS

-891 SSLSRFNHAETQTA
+891 SSLSRFNHAETQAA

>member
-11 AVFTLLALINVASGA
+11 AVFTLLALTSVASGA

-84 NIPCVSSSDTFP
+84 NIPCVSSSGTFP

-171 TAFDCC
+171 TAFNCC

-183 ITSTNFTINGIKP
+183 ITSTNFTIDGIKP
-196 WGGSLPPNVEGTVYM
+196 WGGSLPPNIEGTVYM
-211 YAGFYY
+211 YAGYYY

-241 TAISDDFEGYVYSFD
+241 TTVSDDFEGYVYSFD
-256 DDLTQSDCT
+256 DDLSQSNCT
-265 IPDPSNYTITGLIST
+265 VPDPSNYAVSTTTTTTEPWTGTFTSTSTEMTTVTGTNGVPTDETVIVIRTPTSEGLIST

-322 ITTTTE
+322 ISTTTE

-335 STSTEVIT
+335 STSTEVTT

-363 SEGLITTTTEPW
+363 SEGLISTTTEPW

-407 TSEGLI
+407 TSEGL
-413 TTTTEP
+413 
-419 WTGTFTSTSTE
+419 
-430 VITITGTNGQP
+430 V
-441 TDETVIVIR
+441 
-450 TPTSE
+450 
-455 GLITTTTEPWTGT
+455 TTTTEPWTGT
-468 FTSTSTEMTTVTGTN
+468 FTSTSTEMSTVTGTN
-483 GQPTDETVIVI
+483 GLPTDETVIV
-494 RTPTSEGLI
+494 
-503 TTTTEPWTGT
+503 
-513 FTSTSTEVTTIT
+513 VK
-525 GTNGQPT
+525 
-532 DETVIVIR
+532 

-547 SSLSSSSG
+547 SSLSSSSSG

-585 SSSVTSSLVT
+585 SSSVTSSLFT
-595 SSSFISSSVISSST
+595 SSPVISSSVISSST
-609 TTSTSIFSESSTSS
+609 TTSTSIFSESSKSS

-637 KTSSASSSSSSSS
+637 ETSSAGSVSSSSF
-650 ISSESPKSPT
+650 ISSESSKSPT
-660 YSSSSLPPVTSATTG
+660 YSSSSLPLVTSATTS

-707 TESISS
+707 TESISP
-713 AIVSTATVIVS
+713 AIVSTATVTVS

-729 YTTWCPISTTEIT
+729 YTTWCPIS
-742 KQTTETTKQT
+742 TTETTKQT

-777 ICSKTASPAIVSTST
+777 VCSKTASPAIVSTST

-804 WCPISTTESKQQTT
+804 WCPISTTESRQQTT

-854 TWRPQTTN
+854 TWRPQTAN
-862 EQSVSSKM
+862 EESVSSKM
-870 NSATS
+870 NSATG
-875 ETTTNTGAA
+875 ETTTNTLAAETTTNTVAAETITNTGAA
-884 ETKTAVT
+884 ETKTVVT
-891 SSLSRFNHAETQTA
+891 SSLSRSNHAETQTA

-951 SSTASLEISTYAGS
+951 YSTASLEISTYAGS

>member
-1 MTMPHRYMFL
+1 M
-11 AVFTLLALINVASGA
+11 
-26 TEACLPAGQR
+26 
-36 KSGMNINFYQY
+36 
-47 SLKDSSTYSN
+47 DSSTYSN
-57 AAYMAYGYASKTK
+57 AAYMAYKYADKVK
-70 LGSVGGQTDISIDY
+70 LGSVSGQTDISINY
-84 NIPCVSSSDTFP
+84 NLPCVTTSGTYQ
-96 CPQEDSYGNWGC
+96 CPQEDAYGNCGC
-108 KGMGACSNSQGIAY
+108 RGKGRCSNSQAVSY

-128 GFYTTPTNVTLEM
+128 GFYTTPTNITLEM

-151 SYTFKF
+151 SYTFSF

-162 SAILSVGGA
+162 SAILSVGGSI
-171 TAFDCC
+171 AFECC
-177 AQQQPP
+177 AQEQPP

-196 WGGSLPPNVEGTVYM
+196 WHGSLPDNIAGTVYM

-217 PMKVVYSNAVSW
+217 PMKIVYSNAVSW

-241 TAISDDFEGYVYSFD
+241 TTVSDDFEGYVYTFD
-256 DDLTQSDCT
+256 NNLSQSNCT
-265 IPDPSNYTITGLIST
+265 IPDPSNYTASTTITTTEPWTGTSTSTSTELTTVTGTNGLPTDETIIVVRTPTTANTIVT

-308 ETVIVIRTPTSEGL
+308 ETVIV
-322 ITTTTE
+322 
-328 PWTGTFT
+328 
-335 STSTEVIT
+335 VK
-343 ITGTNGQPTDETV
+343 
-356 IVIRTPT
+356 
-363 SEGLITTTTEPW
+363 
-375 TGTFTS
+375 
-381 TSTEMTTVTGT
+381 
-392 NGQPTDETVIVIRTP
+392 
-407 TSEGLI
+407 
-413 TTTTEP
+413 
-419 WTGTFTSTSTE
+419 
-430 VITITGTNGQP
+430 
-441 TDETVIVIR
+441 
-450 TPTSE
+450 
-455 GLITTTTEPWTGT
+455 
-468 FTSTSTEMTTVTGTN
+468 
-483 GQPTDETVIVI
+483 
-494 RTPTSEGLI
+494 
-503 TTTTEPWTGT
+503 
-513 FTSTSTEVTTIT
+513 
-525 GTNGQPT
+525 
-532 DETVIVIR
+532 
-540 TPTTAIS
+540 TPTTATS
-547 SSLSSSSG
+547 SSLSSSSSG

-585 SSSVTSSLVT
+585 SSSDTSSLVTSSLVT
-595 SSSFISSSVISSST
+595 SSLVTSSVISSPDTSSLVISSSVTSSTVISST
-609 TTSTSIFSESSTSS
+609 TTSTSIFSESFKSS

-637 KTSSASSSSSSSS
+637 ETSSASSVSSSS
-650 ISSESPKSPT
+650 ISSESPKST
-660 YSSSSLPPVTSATTG
+660 YSSSSLPPITTATTSQETASSLPPATSVTTSQETASSLPPVTSVTTSQEITSSLPPVISTTTS

-713 AIVSTATVIVS
+713 AIVSTATVTVS
-724 GVTTE
+724 GATTE
-729 YTTWCPISTTEIT
+729 YTTWCPISATEIT

-777 ICSKTASPAIVSTST
+777 VCSKTASPAIVSTST

-804 WCPISTTESKQQTT
+804 WCPIPTTESRQQTT

-862 EQSVSSKM
+862 EESVSSKM

-884 ETKTAVT
+884 ETTTSTGAAETKTVVT
-891 SSLSRFNHAETQTA
+891 SSISRFNHAETQTA

-940 PRSTPASSMVG
+940 PRSTPASSIIG
-951 SSTASLEISTYAGS
+951 SSTASLEISTYVGI
-965 ANSLLAGSGLSVFI
+965 ANGLLTNNGISVFI
-979 ASLLLA
+979 STVLLA
-985 II
+985 IVW

>member
-36 KSGMNINFYQY
+36 KSGMNVNFYQY
-47 SLKDSSTYSN
+47 SLMDSSTYSN

-84 NIPCVSSSDTFP
+84 NIPCVSSSGTFP

-128 GFYTTPTNVTLEM
+128 GFYTTPTNITLEM

-265 IPDPSNYTITGLIST
+265 IPDPSNYTITGLIS
-280 TTEPWTGTFTSTSTE
+280 
-295 MTTVTGTNGQPTD
+295 
-308 ETVIVIRTPTSEGL
+308 
-322 ITTTTE
+322 
-328 PWTGTFT
+328 
-335 STSTEVIT
+335 
-343 ITGTNGQPTDETV
+343 
-356 IVIRTPT
+356 
-363 SEGLITTTTEPW
+363 
-375 TGTFTS
+375 
-381 TSTEMTTVTGT
+381 
-392 NGQPTDETVIVIRTP
+392 
-407 TSEGLI
+407 
-413 TTTTEP
+413 
-419 WTGTFTSTSTE
+419 
-430 VITITGTNGQP
+430 
-441 TDETVIVIR
+441 
-450 TPTSE
+450 
-455 GLITTTTEPWTGT
+455 
-468 FTSTSTEMTTVTGTN
+468 
-483 GQPTDETVIVI
+483 
-494 RTPTSEGLI
+494 
-503 TTTTEPWTGT
+503 TTTEPWTGT

-684 ATTTKTSEQTTL
+684 ATSVTTSQEITSSLPPVTSVTTSQEITSSLPPVTSATTSQETASSLPPVTSAATSQETASSLPPVTSATTSQETASSLLPATTTKTSEQTTL

-713 AIVSTATVIVS
+713 AIVSTATVTVS

-792 ATINGVTTEYTT
+792 ATINDVTTEYTT

-829 CSETASPA
+829 CSETTSPA

-925 TKSLT
+925 TKGLIT
-930 SSGLSTMSQQ
+930 SELSTMSQQ

-951 SSTASLEISTYAGS
+951 SSTASLEISTYVGI
-965 ANSLLAGSGLSVFI
+965 ANGLLTNNGISVFI
-979 ASLLLA
+979 STVLLA
-985 II
+985 IVW

>member
-1 MTMPHRYMFL
+1 M
-11 AVFTLLALINVASGA
+11 
-26 TEACLPAGQR
+26 
-36 KSGMNINFYQY
+36 
-47 SLKDSSTYSN
+47 DSSTYSN
-57 AAYMAYGYASKTK
+57 AAYMAYKYADKVK
-70 LGSVGGQTDISIDY
+70 LGSVSGQTDISINY
-84 NIPCVSSSDTFP
+84 NLPCVTTSGTYQ
-96 CPQEDSYGNWGC
+96 CPQEDAYGNCGC
-108 KGMGACSNSQGIAY
+108 RGKGRCSNSQAVSY

-128 GFYTTPTNVTLEM
+128 GFYTTPTNITLEM

-151 SYTFKF
+151 SYTFSF

-162 SAILSVGGA
+162 SAILSVGGSI
-171 TAFDCC
+171 AFECC
-177 AQQQPP
+177 AQEQPP

-196 WGGSLPPNVEGTVYM
+196 WHGSLPDNIAGTVYM

-217 PMKVVYSNAVSW
+217 PMKIVYSNAVSW

-241 TAISDDFEGYVYSFD
+241 TTVSDDFEGYVYTFD
-256 DDLTQSDCT
+256 NNLSQSNCT
-265 IPDPSNYTITGLIST
+265 IPDPSNYTASTTITTTEPWTGTSTSTSTELTTVTGTNGLPTDETIIVVRTPTTANTIIT

-308 ETVIVIRTPTSEGL
+308 ETVIV
-322 ITTTTE
+322 
-328 PWTGTFT
+328 
-335 STSTEVIT
+335 VK
-343 ITGTNGQPTDETV
+343 
-356 IVIRTPT
+356 
-363 SEGLITTTTEPW
+363 
-375 TGTFTS
+375 
-381 TSTEMTTVTGT
+381 
-392 NGQPTDETVIVIRTP
+392 
-407 TSEGLI
+407 
-413 TTTTEP
+413 
-419 WTGTFTSTSTE
+419 
-430 VITITGTNGQP
+430 
-441 TDETVIVIR
+441 
-450 TPTSE
+450 
-455 GLITTTTEPWTGT
+455 
-468 FTSTSTEMTTVTGTN
+468 
-483 GQPTDETVIVI
+483 
-494 RTPTSEGLI
+494 
-503 TTTTEPWTGT
+503 
-513 FTSTSTEVTTIT
+513 
-525 GTNGQPT
+525 
-532 DETVIVIR
+532 
-540 TPTTAIS
+540 TPTTATS
-547 SSLSSSSG
+547 SSLSSSSSG

-585 SSSVTSSLVT
+585 SSSDTSSLVTSSLVT
-595 SSSFISSSVISSST
+595 SSVISSSVTSSLVTSSPVISSSFISSTVISST
-609 TTSTSIFSESSTSS
+609 TTSTSIFSESFKSS

-637 KTSSASSSSSSSS
+637 ETSSASSVSSSS
-650 ISSESPKSPT
+650 ISSESPKST
-660 YSSSSLPPVTSATTG
+660 YSSSSLPPITTATTSQEITSSLPPVISTTTS

-713 AIVSTATVIVS
+713 AIVSTATVTVS
-724 GVTTE
+724 GATTE
-729 YTTWCPISTTEIT
+729 YTTWCPISATEIT

-777 ICSKTASPAIVSTST
+777 VCSKTASPAIVSTST

-804 WCPISTTESKQQTT
+804 WCPIPTTESRQQTT

-862 EQSVSSKM
+862 EESVSSKM

-884 ETKTAVT
+884 ETTTSTGAAETKTVVT
-891 SSLSRFNHAETQTA
+891 SSISRFNHAETQTA

-925 TKSLT
+925 TKSLIT
-930 SSGLSTMSQQ
+930 SGLSTMSQQ
-940 PRSTPASSMVG
+940 PRSTPASSIIG
-951 SSTASLEISTYAGS
+951 SSTASLEISTYVGI
-965 ANSLLAGSGLSVFI
+965 ANGLLTNNGISVFI
-979 ASLLLA
+979 STVLLA
-985 II
+985 IVW

>member
-26 TEACLPAGQR
+26 TEACLLAGQR

-295 MTTVTGTNGQPTD
+295 MTTV
-308 ETVIVIRTPTSEGL
+308 
-322 ITTTTE
+322 
-328 PWTGTFT
+328 
-335 STSTEVIT
+335 
-343 ITGTNGQPTDETV
+343 
-356 IVIRTPT
+356 
-363 SEGLITTTTEPW
+363 
-375 TGTFTS
+375 
-381 TSTEMTTVTGT
+381 
-392 NGQPTDETVIVIRTP
+392 
-407 TSEGLI
+407 
-413 TTTTEP
+413 
-419 WTGTFTSTSTE
+419 
-430 VITITGTNGQP
+430 TGTNGQP

>member
-1 MTMPHRYMFL
+1 MLQQSSRFILEYRS
-11 AVFTLLALINVASGA
+11 VWLL
-26 TEACLPAGQR
+26 
-36 KSGMNINFYQY
+36 YH
-47 SLKDSSTYSN
+47 SN
-57 AAYMAYGYASKTK
+57 KHHPRNNR
-70 LGSVGGQTDISIDY
+70 L
-84 NIPCVSSSDTFP
+84 
-96 CPQEDSYGNWGC
+96 
-108 KGMGACSNSQGIAY
+108 
-122 WSTDLF
+122 L
-128 GFYTTPTNVTLEM
+128 
-141 TGYFLPPQTG
+141 LPPQTG
-151 SYTFKF
+151 SYTFSF

-162 SAILSVGGA
+162 SAILSVGGSI
-171 TAFDCC
+171 AFECC
-177 AQQQPP
+177 AQEQPP

-196 WGGSLPPNVEGTVYM
+196 WHGSLPDNIAGTVYM

-217 PMKVVYSNAVSW
+217 PMKIVYSNAVSW

-241 TAISDDFEGYVYSFD
+241 TTVSDDFEGYVYTFD
-256 DDLTQSDCT
+256 NNLSQPNCT
-265 IPDPSNYTITGLIST
+265 IPDPSNYTVSTTITTTEPWTGTFTSTSTEMTTITGTNGVPTDETIIVVKTPTTASTIIT

-295 MTTVTGTNGQPTD
+295 MTTVTGTNGLPTD
-308 ETVIVIRTPTSEGL
+308 ETVIV
-322 ITTTTE
+322 
-328 PWTGTFT
+328 
-335 STSTEVIT
+335 VK
-343 ITGTNGQPTDETV
+343 
-356 IVIRTPT
+356 
-363 SEGLITTTTEPW
+363 
-375 TGTFTS
+375 
-381 TSTEMTTVTGT
+381 
-392 NGQPTDETVIVIRTP
+392 
-407 TSEGLI
+407 
-413 TTTTEP
+413 
-419 WTGTFTSTSTE
+419 
-430 VITITGTNGQP
+430 
-441 TDETVIVIR
+441 
-450 TPTSE
+450 
-455 GLITTTTEPWTGT
+455 
-468 FTSTSTEMTTVTGTN
+468 
-483 GQPTDETVIVI
+483 
-494 RTPTSEGLI
+494 
-503 TTTTEPWTGT
+503 
-513 FTSTSTEVTTIT
+513 
-525 GTNGQPT
+525 
-532 DETVIVIR
+532 

-595 SSSFISSSVISSST
+595 SSSVISSSVISSST

-660 YSSSSLPPVTSATTG
+660 YSSSSLPPVTSAATS

-684 ATTTKTSEQTTL
+684 VTK
-696 VTVTSCESHVC
+696 
-707 TESISS
+707 
-713 AIVSTATVIVS
+713 
-724 GVTTE
+724 
-729 YTTWCPISTTEIT
+729 
-742 KQTTETTKQT
+742 
-752 KGTTEQTTETTKQ
+752 QTTETTKQ

-829 CSETASPA
+829 CSETTSPA

-925 TKSLT
+925 TKGLIT
-930 SSGLSTMSQQ
+930 SELSTMSQQ

-951 SSTASLEISTYAGS
+951 SSTASLEISTYVGI
-965 ANSLLAGSGLSVFI
+965 ANGLLTNNGISVFI
-979 ASLLLA
+979 STVLLA
-985 II
+985 IVW

>member
-57 AAYMAYGYASKTK
+57 AAYMAYQYADKVK
-70 LGSVGGQTDISIDY
+70 LGSVSGQTDISINY
-84 NIPCVSSSDTFP
+84 NLPCVTTSGTYQ
-96 CPQEDSYGNWGC
+96 CPQEDAYGNWGC
-108 KGMGACSNSQGIAY
+108 RGKGRCSNSQAVSY

-128 GFYTTPTNVTLEM
+128 GFYTTPTNITLEI

-151 SYTFKF
+151 SYTFSF

-162 SAILSVGGA
+162 SAILSVGGSI
-171 TAFDCC
+171 AFECC
-177 AQQQPP
+177 AQEQPP

-196 WGGSLPPNVEGTVYM
+196 WHGSLPDNIAGTVYM

-217 PMKVVYSNAVSW
+217 PMKIVYSNAVSW

-241 TAISDDFEGYVYSFD
+241 TTVSDDFEGYVYTFD
-256 DDLTQSDCT
+256 NNLSQSNCT
-265 IPDPSNYTITGLIST
+265 IPDPSNYTVSTTIT

-295 MTTVTGTNGQPTD
+295 MTTITGTNGVPTD
-308 ETVIVIRTPTSEGL
+308 ETIIVVKTPTTAST
-322 ITTTTE
+322 IITTTE

-335 STSTEVIT
+335 ST
-343 ITGTNGQPTDETV
+343 P
-356 IVIRTPT
+356 
-363 SEGLITTTTEPW
+363 
-375 TGTFTS
+375 
-381 TSTEMTTVTGT
+381 TEMTTVTGT
-392 NGQPTDETVIVIRTP
+392 NGLPTDETVIV
-407 TSEGLI
+407 
-413 TTTTEP
+413 
-419 WTGTFTSTSTE
+419 
-430 VITITGTNGQP
+430 VK
-441 TDETVIVIR
+441 
-450 TPTSE
+450 
-455 GLITTTTEPWTGT
+455 
-468 FTSTSTEMTTVTGTN
+468 
-483 GQPTDETVIVI
+483 
-494 RTPTSEGLI
+494 
-503 TTTTEPWTGT
+503 
-513 FTSTSTEVTTIT
+513 
-525 GTNGQPT
+525 
-532 DETVIVIR
+532 

-585 SSSVTSSLVT
+585 SSSDTSSLVTSSLVT
-595 SSSFISSSVISSST
+595 SSLVTSSLVTSSVISSSVISSSVISSSVISSST

-637 KTSSASSSSSSSS
+637 ETSSASSVSSSSS
-650 ISSESPKSPT
+650 ISSESPKST
-660 YSSSSLPPVTSATTG
+660 YSSSSLPPVTSATTSQETASSLPPVTSATTS

-713 AIVSTATVIVS
+713 AIVSTATVTVS

-729 YTTWCPISTTEIT
+729 YTTWCPISTTEITKQTTETT

-792 ATINGVTTEYTT
+792 ATINDVTTEYTT

-829 CSETASPA
+829 FPKLLHL
-837 IVSTA
+837 
-842 TATVN
+842 
-847 DVVTVYP
+847 P
-854 TWRPQTTN
+854 LFRRP
-862 EQSVSSKM
+862 
-870 NSATS
+870 
-875 ETTTNTGAA
+875 
-884 ETKTAVT
+884 
-891 SSLSRFNHAETQTA
+891 R
-905 SATDV
+905 
-910 IGHSSSVVSVSETGN
+910 
-925 TKSLT
+925 
-930 SSGLSTMSQQ
+930 
-940 PRSTPASSMVG
+940 
-951 SSTASLEISTYAGS
+951 
-965 ANSLLAGSGLSVFI
+965 LL
-979 ASLLLA
+979 
-985 II
+985 